1 MLYII
6 DMENTPTTKAK
17 VLIIEDDKFF
27 VDLLAKHLSQAGFSV
42 LFANDGKSGLA
53 IIKTEKP
60 AVVLL
65 DVLLP
70 ETDGFEVL
78 SELKADDSTK
88 NIPVILL
95 SNLGSKEN
103 LEKSQKLGAYNF
115 MIKATVSLDQIIKE
129 TNRAISGAK

>member
-1 MLYII
+1 
-6 DMENTPTTKAK
+6 MENTLGTKAK

-27 VDLLAKHLSQAGFSV
+27 IDLLAKRLSQAGFSV
-42 LFANDGKSGLA
+42 LFANDGKSGLT

-60 AVVLL
+60 AAVLL

-78 SELKADDSTK
+78 SQIKADESTK
-88 NIPVILL
+88 SIPVILL

-103 LEKSQKLGAYNF
+103 LEKSQKFGAFNF

-129 TNRAISGAK
+129 TNRAIATAR

>member
-1 MLYII
+1 
-6 DMENTPTTKAK
+6 MENTPAAKAK

-27 VDLLAKHLSQAGFSV
+27 IDLLAKRLSQAGFAV
-42 LFANDGKSGLA
+42 LFANDGKSGIA

-78 SELKADDSTK
+78 SQIKADESTK
-88 NIPVILL
+88 AIPVILL

-103 LEKSQKLGAYNF
+103 LEKSQKFGAYNF

-129 TNRAISGAK
+129 ATKAISSIK